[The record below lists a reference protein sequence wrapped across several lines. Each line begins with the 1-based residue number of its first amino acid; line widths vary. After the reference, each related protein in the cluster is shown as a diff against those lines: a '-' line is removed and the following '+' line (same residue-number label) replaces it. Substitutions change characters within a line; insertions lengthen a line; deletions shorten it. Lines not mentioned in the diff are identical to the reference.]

1 MNAICTPFDEESVIP
16 IVKMGFDVLKVAS
29 CSAKD
34 WPLLEEVAKSNL
46 PVIFSTGGL
55 QLCEIDEVV
64 SFFEH
69 RGVDFAIMHCVSIY
83 PTPDEK
89 CELNQIEILKARYPD
104 RVIGWSTHE
113 APNALAPVQVAYAK
127 GARMFERHVGIAT
140 DNISLNAY
148 SSDPKQIDNW
158 LSSYKQAVKLC
169 GAATRP
175 PVSEEEANSI
185 VGLRR
190 GIYAKSA
197 IKINQKIDRE
207 DVFFAMPCGE
217 NQMHSGQWQEDIVS
231 KVNIEI
237 GKPIKQSDVNGNE
250 HGEFQVIKSAFHQVK
265 AMLNEAKISLNSDF
279 VVEVS
284 HHAGIQSFPKTGAV
298 IINCIN
304 RAYCKKIIIQLPG
317 QMHPAHFHKRK
328 EETFQVL
335 SGEVNVSLDGH
346 QRTLRPGETCLIQP
360 VFGIVFGRLRVAF
373 LKKFQLRTTT
383 MTAFMRING

>member
-1 MNAICTPFDEESVIP
+1 
-16 IVKMGFDVLKVAS
+16 
-29 CSAKD
+29 
-34 WPLLEEVAKSNL
+34 
-46 PVIFSTGGL
+46 
-55 QLCEIDEVV
+55 
-64 SFFEH
+64 
-69 RGVDFAIMHCVSIY
+69 
-83 PTPDEK
+83 
-89 CELNQIEILKARYPD
+89 
-104 RVIGWSTHE
+104 
-113 APNALAPVQVAYAK
+113 
-127 GARMFERHVGIAT
+127 MFERHVGIAT

-304 RAYCKKIIIQLPG
+304 RACCKKIIIQLPG

-360 VFGIVFGRLRVAF
+360 GVWHSFWSPSGCIFEEIS
-373 LKKFQLRTTT
+373 TTHYNDDSFY
-383 MTAFMRING
+383 ADKRINDMDRSQRKTVLDNWGRFQA